1 MKYRILSLFFTLAF
15 GGAYQVALG
24 QVQDE
29 EWLPYFLDQLD
40 PESEVINQI
49 QALGKNPSSEDIIAA
64 AANHFRTREALTPL
78 WVIPSDATASERDIE
93 LSEKAIQHIITD
105 RSGEFQ
111 LPDNLPWF
119 NAPEK
124 LLTLSRFPHFDY
136 LIRSYSSTKDERYAA
151 AMVRDMMDFVENVP
165 LSKSV
170 DYHVQVAANINPWN
184 WVLLQWRVK
193 RWIDVLAHLR
203 QSPSLSDE
211 NYLRILSYIWNEVD
225 WLLPRK
231 VLGLH
236 NGSLGNS
243 STILYASLQYPEARS
258 AATWEQDST
267 FYLDS
272 FLDSAFYPREFLV
285 ELTLGYSEGTLL
297 MCTAMFEALP
307 DSPVKDRISPKLE
320 AIFDAHIGMMKP
332 DRSIP
337 RYGDHGIYDIRDR
350 ILRKGA
356 QLFGRTDMLVLAN
369 DLTDS
374 ERADGVESFPFESN
388 PYYLS
393 GYYAMRNGWDENA
406 QYLSMDAGPF
416 GTNHQHGD
424 KLSITVS
431 ADGAAFIV
439 DPGTSLYTS
448 AEPGPRYDLR
458 YGFLHNVI
466 TIDGIDPNT
475 GWDRHYAFDVLENR
489 WVTNSVYDFLEGTY
503 EFRNNLLD
511 AMWRRSVLYIK
522 DDYWFVLDV
531 IYGEGEHQVES
542 NLQFM
547 VGNEVEI
554 KEDRARATA
563 PNGATLDVAQV
574 FGEGLQSEVLIG
586 DTHFPGT
593 TYLIQ
598 YPGFVDWE
606 PGGRGW
612 VGAFGNLSPLNPVR
626 SHPAPALLKSGKVS
640 FPFKSLTV
648 LTPSIDKQ
656 SRSADVRIIQD
667 NADQF
672 IVEIVTDQ
680 NQVDQLFWRLADWPD
695 HSEKISDDSGYWVRR
710 VEGEVSRIILS
721 NQSNVRIE
729 SDQDL
734 IEILFDGPFEGRFD
748 RTERAWTITPDA
760 YHSVTPKLLSFRLT
774 RNGKVESYEVQ
785 SPQPLKPNLSYPL
798 KRVR

>member
-1 MKYRILSLFFTLAF
+1 M
-15 GGAYQVALG
+15 
-24 QVQDE
+24 
-29 EWLPYFLDQLD
+29 
-40 PESEVINQI
+40 
-49 QALGKNPSSEDIIAA
+49 
-64 AANHFRTREALTPL
+64 
-78 WVIPSDATASERDIE
+78 
-93 LSEKAIQHIITD
+93 
-105 RSGEFQ
+105 
-111 LPDNLPWF
+111 
-119 NAPEK
+119 
-124 LLTLSRFPHFDY
+124 
-136 LIRSYSSTKDERYAA
+136 
-151 AMVRDMMDFVENVP
+151 
-165 LSKSV
+165 
-170 DYHVQVAANINPWN
+170 
-184 WVLLQWRVK
+184 K

-203 QSPSLSDE
+203 ESPSLSDE
-211 NYLRILSYIWNEVD
+211 NYLRILQYMWNEVD

-297 MCTAMFEALP
+297 ICTAMFESLP

-350 ILRKGA
+350 VLRKGA
-356 QLFGRTDMLVLAN
+356 ELFDRADMLKLGN
-369 DLTDS
+369 DLAAS
-374 ERADGVESFPFESN
+374 QRSDGAESFPFESD

-393 GYYAMRNGWDENA
+393 GFYAMRNGWDEDA

-448 AEPGPRYDLR
+448 AEPGPRFDLR

-466 TIDGIDPNT
+466 TINGIDPNT

-489 WVTNSVYDFLEGTY
+489 WVTNPVYDFLEGTY

-522 DDYWFVLDV
+522 DDYWIVLDV
-531 IYGEGEHQVES
+531 IYGEGQHLVES

-547 VGNEVEI
+547 VGNEVEV
-554 KEDRARATA
+554 EGDRANATA
-563 PNGATLDVAQV
+563 PNGASLDVVHA

-612 VGAFGNLSPLNPVR
+612 VGAFGNLSPLDPVR
-626 SHPAPALLKSGKVS
+626 SHPAPALLKSGKVT
-640 FPFKSLTV
+640 FPFKSLSV

-656 SRSADVRIIQD
+656 SRTAEVRVIKDV
-667 NADQF
+667 ADQF
-672 IVEIVTDQ
+672 VVEIATDK
-680 NQVDQLFWRLADWPD
+680 NQVDQLSWRLADWPD
-695 HSEKISDDSGYWVRR
+695 HSEKVADDSGFWVRR
-710 VEGEVSRIILS
+710 VGGEVSRIIIS
-721 NQSNVRIE
+721 NERNVRIE
-729 SDQDL
+729 SDREL
-734 IEILFDGPFEGRFD
+734 IDIQFDGPFEGRFD
-748 RTERAWTITPDA
+748 RTEQAWTITPDGYNA
-760 YHSVTPKLLSFRLT
+760 VTPKLLTFTITTGGRTVTYGPQSRSSLEPNISHRLI
-774 RNGKVESYEVQ
+774 VV
-785 SPQPLKPNLSYPL
+785 P
-798 KRVR
+798 

>member
-1 MKYRILSLFFTLAF
+1 MKYRTITFLVLLGWGTLIPL
-15 GGAYQVALG
+15 VSG
-24 QVQDE
+24 QNED
-29 EWLPYFLDQLD
+29 WLARFLDQLD
-40 PESEVINQI
+40 PDSRVALEVQGLST
-49 QALGKNPSSEDIIAA
+49 QASQSDIIATA
-64 AANHFRTREALTPL
+64 ARHFRLREPLTSL
-78 WVIPSDATASERDIE
+78 WVIPTDARASENDIE
-93 LSEKAIQHIITD
+93 LSEKAIDHIITD
-105 RSGEFQ
+105 RSGEFP
-111 LPDNLPWF
+111 LPDKLPWF
-119 NAPEK
+119 NTPEK
-124 LLTLSRFPHFDY
+124 LGTLSRFPHFDY
-136 LIRSYSSTKDERYAA
+136 LARSYATTKDERYAA

-170 DYHVQVAANINPWN
+170 DYHVQVAININPWN

-203 QSPSLSDE
+203 ESPSLSDE
-211 NYLRILSYIWNEVD
+211 NYLRILQYMWDEVD

-297 MCTAMFEALP
+297 MCRSMFEALP
-307 DSPVKDRISPKLE
+307 ESPAKERISPKLE
-320 AIFDAHIGMMKP
+320 AIFDAHVGMMKP

-350 ILRKGA
+350 VLRKGA
-356 QLFGRTDMLVLAN
+356 QLFDRPDLAQLAD
-369 DLTDS
+369 DLTAS
-374 ERADGVESFPFESN
+374 ERSDGLESFPFESN

-393 GYYAMRNGWDENA
+393 GYYAMRNGWDEKA

-416 GTNHQHGD
+416 GTNHHHGD

-511 AMWRRSVLYIK
+511 AMWRRSVFFVK
-522 DDYWFVLDV
+522 DDYWIVLDA

-547 VGNEVEI
+547 VGNEVHA
-554 KEDRARATA
+554 DQHRALASA
-563 PNGATLDVAQV
+563 PNGASLDVVHV
-574 FGEGLQSEVLIG
+574 FGEGLQSEVLVG

-593 TYLIQ
+593 TYLTQ

-612 VGAFGNLSPLNPVR
+612 VGAFGNLSPLDPVR
-626 SHPAPALLKSGKVS
+626 SHPAPALLKSGKVKL
-640 FPFKSLTV
+640 PFKSVTV
-648 LTPSIDKQ
+648 LTPSIEKQ
-656 SRSADVRIIQD
+656 SRQAEVSVLEDGPERFAIEITNGSENV
-667 NADQF
+667 DQF
-672 IVEIVTDQ
+672 S
-680 NQVDQLFWRLADWPD
+680 WKLADWPD
-695 HSEKISDDSGYWVRR
+695 HSEKILDDSGVWTRR
-710 VEGEVSRIILS
+710 VDEEVTRIIIS
-721 NQSNVRIE
+721 NESNVRIE
-729 SDQDL
+729 SDHET
-734 IEILFDGPFEGRFD
+734 IGIRFDGSFEGRLD
-748 RTERAWTITPDA
+748 RTGDGWTITPDA
-760 YHSVTPKLLSFRLT
+760 YNAVTPKLLSFQIR
-774 RNGKVESYEVQ
+774 RNGQVESYEAPT
-785 SPQPLKPNLSYPL
+785 SQPLEPNSSHLL
-798 KRVR
+798 NRVR